1 MPALPCLYNSL
12 AQTAVLLPSCPAR
25 PAFLLQCPAV
35 FTCKAVLC
43 PFPARRDSHPDVIIR
58 VLRLF
63 NLCEIGPIVSKMDS
77 DSDSQAAGGLPRPGS
92 AGALQ
97 RSEGSAPGLPHSG
110 SASDLRALRPL
121 SRNESGSSLHQQAA
135 AAPAAA
141 EQQLEEGE
149 VAPERSQ
156 GEQRSQH
163 LNLQPPQPHGSP
175 GKDKWVAWREAGL
188 GRGLCVVILQARL

>member
-1 MPALPCLYNSL
+1 M
-12 AQTAVLLPSCPAR
+12 
-25 PAFLLQCPAV
+25 
-35 FTCKAVLC
+35 
-43 PFPARRDSHPDVIIR
+43 IIR

-77 DSDSQAAGGLPRPGS
+77 DSDSQAGGLPRPGS
-92 AGALQ
+92 AGVLQ
-97 RSEGSAPGLPHSG
+97 RSEGSAPGNLPHSG

-135 AAPAAA
+135 AAAAA
-141 EQQLEEGE
+141 EQQQREEGE
-149 VAPERSQ
+149 VSPERSQ

-175 GKDKWVAWREAGL
+175 GKDK
-188 GRGLCVVILQARL
+188 

>member
-1 MPALPCLYNSL
+1 MPSINQAPAAAAAVCLPLLLLTCMHCYWL
-12 AQTAVLLPSCPAR
+12 APSC
-25 PAFLLQCPAV
+25 
-35 FTCKAVLC
+35 
-43 PFPARRDSHPDVIIR
+43 RDSHPDVIIR

-97 RSEGSAPGLPHSG
+97 RSEGSAPGNLPHSG

-135 AAPAAA
+135 AAAAA
-141 EQQLEEGE
+141 AVEQQQREEGE
-149 VAPERSQ
+149 VSPERSV

-175 GKDKWVAWREAGL
+175 GKDK
-188 GRGLCVVILQARL
+188 